1 MKFLRIGKEGQEIP
15 VALDKDGKYRNLS
28 SIIKDLN
35 SDTINFETLDK
46 IKDINLEN
54 LEEVNQNERI
64 GSCISKPGNFF
75 AIGLNYVEHA
85 KETGAKTPENP
96 VLFNK
101 SVHSIVGPNDNVI
114 IPKTSKK
121 LDHEVEI
128 AFVIGKKAKRVLEK
142 DAQDYI
148 FGYCICNDIS
158 EREWQK
164 EKGGQWV
171 KGKSGDT
178 FGPLGPWLVTK
189 DEIQDVNNLNLTLDV
204 NGNRHQTGN
213 TNQMIFNF
221 NFLIAHITSSITL
234 MPGDIV
240 TTGTPPGVGLGMN
253 PPVFL
258 MEGDEMKLNIDSLG
272 SQNSKVI
279 SEQ

>member
-1 MKFLRIGKEGQEIP
+1 MKFLRLGNVGQEIP
-15 VALDKDGKYRNLS
+15 AAIDKNGKYRNLS
-28 SIIKDLN
+28 SHLKDLN
-35 SDTINFETLDK
+35 PETINFE
-46 IKDINLEN
+46 NLEKLKKIDLES
-54 LEEVNQNERI
+54 LEEIDRSSRI

-75 AIGLNYVEHA
+75 AIGLNYTEHA
-85 KETGAKTPENP
+85 KETGAVPPKNP

-114 IPKTSKK
+114 IPKGSKK

-128 AFVIGKKAKRVLEK
+128 AFVIGKRAKRVLVK

-148 FGYCICNDIS
+148 FGYSICNDIS

-178 FGPLGPWLVTK
+178 FGPLGPYLVTK
-189 DEIQDVNNLNLTLDV
+189 DEIKDIENMNLSLDV
-204 NGNRHQTGN
+204 NDKRHQTGN

-221 NFLIAHITSSITL
+221 SFLVAHITSFMTL
-234 MPGDIV
+234 MPGDVI

-258 MEGDEMKLNIDSLG
+258 KDGDTMKISVDNLGMQNI
-272 SQNSKVI
+272 KVVA
-279 SEQ
+279 E

>member
-1 MKFLRIGKEGQEIP
+1 MKLLRLGDVGAEVPAAIDKEG
-15 VALDKDGKYRNLS
+15 KFRNLS
-28 SIIKDLN
+28 SHLKDFN
-35 SDTINFETLDK
+35 PDSITFETLNKLKK
-46 IKDINLEN
+46 IDLEN
-54 LEEVNQNERI
+54 LEEIDPNTRI
-64 GSCISKPGNFF
+64 GSCVTKPGNFF
-75 AIGLNYVEHA
+75 AIGLNYTEHA
-85 KETGAKTPENP
+85 KETGAEPPENP

-101 SVHSIVGPNDNVI
+101 SVHSIVGPNDNVV
-114 IPKTSKK
+114 IPKGSRK

-128 AFVIGKKAKRVLEK
+128 AFVIGKKAKRVEEK
-142 DAQDYI
+142 NAQDYI

-158 EREWQK
+158 ERDWQK
-164 EKGGQWV
+164 DKGGQWV

-178 FGPLGPWLVTK
+178 FGPLGPYLVTK
-189 DEIQDVNNLNLTLDV
+189 EDIKDIGNINLSLDV

-221 NFLIAHITSSITL
+221 NFLVAHISNFITL

-258 MEGDEMKLNIDSLG
+258 KDGDSMRLSIDNLGIQNIEV
-272 SQNSKVI
+272 KA
-279 SEQ
+279 E

>member
-1 MKFLRIGKEGQEIP
+1 MKLLRLGNVGQEIP
-15 VALDKDGKYRNLS
+15 AAIDKNGKYRNLS
-28 SIIKDLN
+28 SHIKDFTPE
-35 SDTINFETLDK
+35 TINFENLKKLKK
-46 IKDINLEN
+46 IDLEN
-54 LEEVNQNERI
+54 LEEIDQNNRI
-64 GSCISKPGNFF
+64 GSCITKPGNFF

-85 KETGAKTPENP
+85 KETKAEPPKNP
-96 VLFNK
+96 ILFNK
-101 SVHSIVGPNDNVI
+101 SVHCIVGPNDNVV
-114 IPKTSKK
+114 IPKGSKK

-128 AFVIGKKAKRVLEK
+128 AFVIGKKAKKVLEK

-178 FGPLGPWLVTK
+178 FGPLGPYLITK
-189 DEIQDVNNLNLTLDV
+189 DEIEDIGNINLFLDV
-204 NGNRHQTGN
+204 NGSRHQTGN

-221 NFLIAHITSSITL
+221 NFLVAHISSFITL

-240 TTGTPPGVGLGMN
+240 TTGTPPGVGLGMS

-258 MEGDEMKLNIDSLG
+258 KDGDKMKLSVDNLGTQNIR
-272 SQNSKVI
+272 V
-279 SEQ
+279 EAE

>member
-1 MKFLRIGKEGQEIP
+1 MKLLRLRNVGQEIP
-15 VALDKDGKYRNLS
+15 AAIDKNGKYRNLS
-28 SIIKDLN
+28 SHIKDFN
-35 SDTINFETLDK
+35 PETINFE
-46 IKDINLEN
+46 NLEKLKKIDLEK
-54 LEEVNQNERI
+54 LEEVDKNNRI
-64 GSCISKPGNFF
+64 GPCITKPGNFF

-85 KETGAKTPENP
+85 KETKAEPPKNP
-96 VLFNK
+96 ILFNK

-114 IPKTSKK
+114 IPNGSKK

-128 AFVIGKKAKRVLEK
+128 AFIVGKKAKRVLQK

-178 FGPLGPWLVTK
+178 FGPLGPYLVTK
-189 DEIQDVNNLNLTLDV
+189 DEIEDIGNMNLFLDV
-204 NGNRHQTGN
+204 NSERHQTGN

-221 NFLIAHITSSITL
+221 NFLLAHITSFITL

-240 TTGTPPGVGLGMN
+240 TTGTPPGVGLGMT

-258 MEGDEMKLNIDSLG
+258 KDGDKMELSVDNLG
-272 SQNSKVI
+272 SQTIKVI
-279 SEQ
+279 AE

>member
-1 MKFLRIGKEGQEIP
+1 MKLLRLGNTGQEIP
-15 VALDKDGKYRNLS
+15 AAIDKNGKYRNLS
-28 SIIKDLN
+28 SHIKDLN
-35 SDTINFETLDK
+35 PETL
-46 IKDINLEN
+46 NFGYLEKLKRIDLES
-54 LEEVNQNERI
+54 LEEIDQSSRI
-64 GSCISKPGNFF
+64 GSCITKPGNFF
-75 AIGLNYVEHA
+75 AIGLNYIEHA
-85 KETGAKTPENP
+85 KETGVEPPKNP

-101 SVHSIVGPNDNVI
+101 SVHSIVGPNDNVK
-114 IPKTSKK
+114 IPKGSKK

-178 FGPLGPWLVTK
+178 FGPLGPHLVTT
-189 DEIQDVNNLNLTLDV
+189 DEIEDIGNMNLSLDV
-204 NGNRHQTGN
+204 NDNRHQTGN
-213 TNQMIFNF
+213 TNQMIFSF
-221 NFLIAHITSSITL
+221 NFLVAHISSFITL

-258 MEGDEMKLNIDSLG
+258 KEGDKMKLSVDNLGMQNI
-272 SQNSKVI
+272 KVVA
-279 SEQ
+279 E

>member
-1 MKFLRIGKEGQEIP
+1 MKLLRIGKQGQEIP
-15 VALDKDGKYRNLS
+15 AALDSNGKYRNLS

-35 SDTINFETLDK
+35 PESINFETLESLK
-46 IKDINLEN
+46 KINLES
-54 LEEVNQNERI
+54 LEEIDKNERI
-64 GSCISKPGNFF
+64 GSCIAKPGNFF
-75 AIGLNYVEHA
+75 AVGLNYTEHA
-85 KETGAKTPENP
+85 KETGAEPPENP

-101 SVHSIVGPNDNVI
+101 SVHSIVGPNDNVV
-114 IPKTSKK
+114 IPKGSEK

-128 AFVIGKKAKRVLEK
+128 AFVIGKKAKRVQEK
-142 DAQDYI
+142 NAQEYI

-158 EREWQK
+158 ERDWQK
-164 EKGGQWV
+164 NKGGQWV

-178 FGPLGPWLVTK
+178 FGPLGPYLVTK
-189 DEIQDVNNLNLTLDV
+189 DEIKDVNDLNLTLGV

-221 NFLIAHITSSITL
+221 NFLIAHITSFITL

-253 PPVFL
+253 LPVL
-258 MEGDEMKLNIDSLG
+258 LKSGDKMDLAVDNLG
-272 SQNSKVI
+272 SQNIKVVA
-279 SEQ
+279 E

>member
-1 MKFLRIGKEGQEIP
+1 VKLLRLGNVGHEIP
-15 VALDKDGKYRNLS
+15 AVIDKNGKYRNLS
-28 SIIKDLN
+28 SYLKDFN
-35 SDTINFETLDK
+35 PDSINFETLNELKK
-46 IKDINLEN
+46 IDLES
-54 LEEVNQNERI
+54 LEEIDSNTRI
-64 GSCISKPGNFF
+64 GSCITKPGNFF
-75 AIGLNYVEHA
+75 AIGLNYSEHA
-85 KETGAKTPENP
+85 KETGAEPPKNP

-101 SVHSIVGPNDNVI
+101 SIHSIVGPNDNVV
-114 IPKTSKK
+114 IPKGSNK

-128 AFVIGKKAKRVLEK
+128 AFVIGKKAKRVEEK
-142 DAQDYI
+142 NAQDYI

-178 FGPLGPWLVTK
+178 FGPLGPYLVTR
-189 DEIQDVNNLNLTLDV
+189 DEIKDIGNMNLSLDVNNK
-204 NGNRHQTGN
+204 RHQTGN

-221 NFLIAHITSSITL
+221 SFLVAHISSYITL

-258 MEGDEMKLNIDSLG
+258 KDGDKMKLSVDNLG
-272 SQNSKVI
+272 IQSIKVVA
-279 SEQ
+279 E

>member
-1 MKFLRIGKEGQEIP
+1 MKLLRLGNVGEEIP
-15 VALDKDGKYRNLS
+15 AAIDKNGKYRNLS
-28 SIIKDLN
+28 SHIKDFTPE
-35 SDTINFETLDK
+35 TINFENLEKLKK
-46 IKDINLEN
+46 IDLEN
-54 LEEVNQNERI
+54 LEEIDQNNRI
-64 GSCISKPGNFF
+64 GSCITKPGNFF
-75 AIGLNYVEHA
+75 AIGLNYIEHA
-85 KETGAKTPENP
+85 KETKAEPPKNP
-96 VLFNK
+96 ILFNK

-114 IPKTSKK
+114 IPNGSKK

-128 AFVIGKKAKRVLEK
+128 AFVVGKKAKRVLQK

-178 FGPLGPWLVTK
+178 FGPLGPYLVTK
-189 DEIQDVNNLNLTLDV
+189 DEIEDIENMNLFLDV
-204 NGNRHQTGN
+204 NSERHQTGN

-221 NFLIAHITSSITL
+221 NFLVAHITSFITL

-240 TTGTPPGVGLGMN
+240 TTGTPAGVGLGMI

-258 MEGDEMKLNIDSLG
+258 KDGDKMELSVDNLG
-272 SQNSKVI
+272 SQTIKVI
-279 SEQ
+279 AE

>member
-1 MKFLRIGKEGQEIP
+1 VKLLRLGNPGQEIP
-15 VALDKDGKYRNLS
+15 AAIDKNGKYRNLS
-28 SIIKDLN
+28 TYLKDLN
-35 SDTINFETLDK
+35 PENINFETLESLK
-46 IKDINLEN
+46 KINLEG
-54 LEEVNQNERI
+54 LEEIDQNERI
-64 GSCISKPGNFF
+64 GSCITKPGNFF
-75 AIGLNYVEHA
+75 AIGLNYTEHA
-85 KETGAKTPENP
+85 KETGAEPPKNP

-101 SVHSIVGPNDNVI
+101 SVHSIVGPNDNVV
-114 IPKTSKK
+114 IPKGSEK

-128 AFVIGKKAKRVLEK
+128 AFVIGKKAKRVQEK

-158 EREWQK
+158 ERDWQK
-164 EKGGQWV
+164 NKGGQWV

-178 FGPLGPWLVTK
+178 FGPLGPYLVTK
-189 DEIQDVNNLNLTLDV
+189 DEIQDVNNLNLSLDV
-204 NGNRHQTGN
+204 NGSRHQTGN

-221 NFLIAHITSSITL
+221 NFLVAHITSFITL

-258 MEGDEMKLNIDSLG
+258 KKGDQMNLSVDNLGKQNIKLIA
-272 SQNSKVI
+272 
-279 SEQ
+279 E

>member
-1 MKFLRIGKEGQEIP
+1 VKLLRLGNPGQEIP
-15 VALDKDGKYRNLS
+15 AAIDKNGKYRNLS
-28 SIIKDLN
+28 TYLKDLN
-35 SDTINFETLDK
+35 PENINFETLESLK
-46 IKDINLEN
+46 KINLES
-54 LEEVNQNERI
+54 LEEIDQNERI
-64 GSCISKPGNFF
+64 GSCITKPGNFF
-75 AIGLNYVEHA
+75 AIGLNYTEHA
-85 KETGAKTPENP
+85 KETGAEPPKNP

-101 SVHSIVGPNDNVI
+101 SVHSIVGPNDNVV
-114 IPKTSKK
+114 IPKGSEK

-142 DAQDYI
+142 DAQNYI

-178 FGPLGPWLVTK
+178 FGPLGPYLVTK
-189 DEIQDVNNLNLTLDV
+189 DEIKDIGNINLFLDV
-204 NGNRHQTGN
+204 NGNRRQTGN

-221 NFLIAHITSSITL
+221 SFLVAHITSFITL

-253 PPVFL
+253 PPIFL
-258 MEGDEMKLNIDSLG
+258 KDGDKMNLFVDNLG
-272 SQNSKVI
+272 IQTIKVVT
-279 SEQ
+279 E

>member
-1 MKFLRIGKEGQEIP
+1 MKLLRLGNSGKEIP
-15 VALDKDGKYRNLS
+15 AAIDKNGRFRNLS
-28 SIIKDLN
+28 SYIKDLN
-35 SDTINFETLDK
+35 PDTINFEALEK
-46 IKDINLEN
+46 LKKINLEN
-54 LEEVNQNERI
+54 LEEIDQDSRI

-75 AIGLNYVEHA
+75 AIGLNYKEHA
-85 KETGAKTPENP
+85 KETGAEPPENP

-114 IPKTSKK
+114 IPKKSEK

-158 EREWQK
+158 ERDWQK
-164 EKGGQWV
+164 NKGGQWV

-178 FGPLGPWLVTK
+178 FGPLGPYLVTK
-189 DEIQDVNNLNLTLDV
+189 DEIKDIRNINLSLDV
-204 NGNRHQTGN
+204 NGQRHQTGN

-221 NFLIAHITSSITL
+221 NFLVSHISSFITL
-234 MPGDIV
+234 MPGDII
-240 TTGTPPGVGLGMN
+240 TTGTPPGVGLGMT
-253 PPVFL
+253 PAVFL
-258 MEGDEMKLNIDSLG
+258 KKGDEMNLKVDNLG
-272 SQNSKVI
+272 EQNSKLVT
-279 SEQ
+279 E

>member
-1 MKFLRIGKEGQEIP
+1 MKLLRLGNVGQEIP
-15 VALDKDGKYRNLS
+15 AAIDKNGKYRNLS
-28 SIIKDLN
+28 SHIKDFTPE
-35 SDTINFETLDK
+35 TINFENLKKLKK
-46 IKDINLEN
+46 IDLEK
-54 LEEVNQNERI
+54 LEEIDQNNRI
-64 GSCISKPGNFF
+64 GSCVTKPGNFF

-85 KETGAKTPENP
+85 KETKAEPPKNP
-96 VLFNK
+96 ILFNK
-101 SVHSIVGPNDNVI
+101 SVHSIVGPNDNVL
-114 IPKTSKK
+114 IPSGSKK

-128 AFVIGKKAKRVLEK
+128 AFVVGKKAKRVLEK

-178 FGPLGPWLVTK
+178 FGPLGPYLVTS
-189 DEIQDVNNLNLTLDV
+189 DEIKDIGNMNLSLDV
-204 NGNRHQTGN
+204 NSKRHQTGN

-221 NFLIAHITSSITL
+221 NFLVAHISSFITL

-258 MEGDEMKLNIDSLG
+258 KDGDIMKLSVDCLGIQNI
-272 SQNSKVI
+272 KVI
-279 SEQ
+279 AE

>member
-1 MKFLRIGKEGQEIP
+1 MKLLRIGKKGQEIP
-15 VALDKDGKYRNLS
+15 AALDKSGKYRNLS
-28 SIIKDLN
+28 SHINNLN
-35 SDTINFETLDK
+35 PDTINFETLEVLKNIDLESLDEIDK
-46 IKDINLEN
+46 
-54 LEEVNQNERI
+54 NERI

-101 SVHSIVGPNDNVI
+101 SVHSIIGSNDNVV
-114 IPKTSKK
+114 IPKGSKK

-178 FGPLGPWLVTK
+178 FGPLGPYLVTS
-189 DEIQDVNNLNLTLDV
+189 DEIKDIGNMNLSLDV

-221 NFLIAHITSSITL
+221 SFLVAHISSFITL

-240 TTGTPPGVGLGMN
+240 TTGTPPGVGLGMS

-258 MEGDEMKLNIDSLG
+258 KDGDKMKLFVDNLG
-272 SQNSKVI
+272 MQTITVVD
-279 SEQ
+279 E

>member
-1 MKFLRIGKEGQEIP
+1 MKLLRLGNPGNEIP
-15 VALDKDGKYRNLS
+15 ATLDKNGKYRNLS
-28 SIIKDLN
+28 SHIKDLN
-35 SDTINFETLDK
+35 PETINFE
-46 IKDINLEN
+46 NLEKLKKID
-54 LEEVNQNERI
+54 LESLDIIDKKIRI

-75 AIGLNYVEHA
+75 AIGLNYLEHA
-85 KETGAKTPENP
+85 KETGAKPPKHP

-101 SVHSIVGPNDNVI
+101 SVHSIVGPNDNII
-114 IPKTSKK
+114 IPKGAEK
-121 LDHEVEI
+121 LDHEVEV

-142 DAQDYI
+142 DVQDYI
-148 FGYCICNDIS
+148 FGYCICNDVS

-178 FGPLGPWLVTK
+178 FGPLGPYLVTN
-189 DEIQDVNNLNLTLDV
+189 DEIKNLQNLNLILDV
-204 NGNRHQTGN
+204 NGKRHQTGN

-221 NFLIAHITSSITL
+221 DFLVSHISNFITL

-253 PPVFL
+253 PPLFL
-258 MEGDEMKLNIDSLG
+258 KPGDKMRLKIDCLG
-272 SQNSKVI
+272 EQNSEVVL
-279 SEQ
+279 E

>member
-1 MKFLRIGKEGQEIP
+1 MKLLRLGNIGQEIP
-15 VALDKDGKYRNLS
+15 AAIDKNGKYRNLS
-28 SIIKDLN
+28 PHLKDLN
-35 SDTINFETLDK
+35 PETINFENLKKLKKIDLQSLDE
-46 IKDINLEN
+46 ID
-54 LEEVNQNERI
+54 QSSRI
-64 GSCISKPGNFF
+64 GSCITKPGNFF
-75 AIGLNYVEHA
+75 AIGLNYIEHA
-85 KETGAKTPENP
+85 KETGAEPPKNP

-114 IPKTSKK
+114 IPQGSKK

-178 FGPLGPWLVTK
+178 FGPLGPYLVTK
-189 DEIQDVNNLNLTLDV
+189 DEIKDIRNMNLSLDV

-221 NFLIAHITSSITL
+221 SFLIAHISSFITL

-258 MEGDEMKLNIDSLG
+258 KDGDKMNLFVDNLG
-272 SQNSKVI
+272 MQTITVAD
-279 SEQ
+279 E

>member
-1 MKFLRIGKEGQEIP
+1 MKFLRIGKAGQEIP
-15 VALDKDGKYRNLS
+15 VALDRNGKYRNLS

-85 KETGAKTPENP
+85 KETGAKTPDNP

-178 FGPLGPWLVTK
+178 FGPLG
-189 DEIQDVNNLNLTLDV
+189 TLFS
-204 NGNRHQTGN
+204 
-213 TNQMIFNF
+213 NQR
-221 NFLIAHITSSITL
+221 
-234 MPGDIV
+234 
-240 TTGTPPGVGLGMN
+240 
-253 PPVFL
+253 
-258 MEGDEMKLNIDSLG
+258 
-272 SQNSKVI
+272 
-279 SEQ
+279 